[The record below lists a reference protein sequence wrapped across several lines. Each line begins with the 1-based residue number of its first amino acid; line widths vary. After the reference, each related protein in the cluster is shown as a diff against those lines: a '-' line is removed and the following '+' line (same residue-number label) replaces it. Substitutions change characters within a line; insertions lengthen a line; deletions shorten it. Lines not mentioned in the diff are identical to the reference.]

1 MSEAVTALNGAA
13 SDGYVR
19 VEDAGLC
26 GMISLRG
33 DLSDAKVK
41 KACKDVS
48 GQGMPAVRG
57 IAGGLDGGIG
67 WMSPDE
73 ALILLPYAEAPAATA
88 RMEIALKTVHA
99 LVVEVSDARAVFTL
113 RGEAV
118 REVLAKVTPADIAT
132 LPVGELRR
140 TRVAQVAGAV
150 WLSDETTAHLICF
163 RSVADYMFELLS
175 RSAMPGSEVR

>member
-1 MSEAVTALNGAA
+1 MSEAVTALNGA
-13 SDGYVR
+13 SYDGYVR

-41 KACKDVS
+41 KACKDAS
-48 GQGMPAVRG
+48 GQAMPQPRG
-57 IAGGLDGGIG
+57 IAGDLNGGIG

-73 ALILLPYAEAPAATA
+73 ALVLVPYAEAPAAAA
-88 RMEIALKTVHA
+88 RMEMALKGTHT

-113 RGEAV
+113 RGDKL
-118 REVLAKVTPADIAT
+118 REVLAKVTPADVSR

-140 TRVAQVAGAV
+140 TRVAQVAAAL
-150 WLSDETTAHLICF
+150 WLSDEATAHLICF

-175 RSAMPGSEVR
+175 RSALPGSQVR

>member
-1 MSEAVTALNGAA
+1 MSEAVTPFEGAVY
-13 SDGYVR
+13 DGYVR

-41 KACKDVS
+41 KACKDAS
-48 GQGMPAVRG
+48 GQAMPKPRL
-57 IAGGLDGGIG
+57 IAGDLNGGIG

-73 ALILLPYAEAPAATA
+73 ALVLVPYAEAPAAAA
-88 RMEIALKTVHA
+88 RMEIALKSVHG

-113 RGEAV
+113 RGEKV
-118 REVLAKVTPADIAT
+118 REVLAKVTPADVAS

-140 TRVAQVAGAV
+140 TRVAQVAGAL
-150 WLSDETTAHLICF
+150 WLSDETTAYLICF
-163 RSVADYMFELLS
+163 RSVATYMFELLS

>member
-1 MSEAVTALNGAA
+1 MSEAVTALNRAEYK
-13 SDGYVR
+13 GYAR

-33 DLSDAKVK
+33 DLADTKVK

-48 GQGMPAVRG
+48 GQGMPKPRL

-73 ALILLPYAEAPAATA
+73 ALVLVPYAEAPAAAA
-88 RMEIALKTVHA
+88 RMEMTLKSVHA

-113 RGEAV
+113 RGEKV
-118 REVLAKVTPADIAT
+118 REVLAKVTPADIAA
-132 LPVGELRR
+132 LPSGELRR
-140 TRVAQVAGAV
+140 TRVAQVAGAI

-163 RSVADYMFELLS
+163 RSVATYMFEVLS